1 MIGFAIPV
9 KIFITWLLLLLMSV
23 LKLPDFYNGAGKNF
37 DVNDVI
43 FGIIPEQMAAIPPF
57 ESSQSQITFVF
68 LIFIIFSV
76 ANLVA
81 VLSEALITELE
92 DNVSLASKSRFCTT
106 MAFCLGS
113 FALGSIFIIPNGSQL
128 IQNTI
133 SAMEIASAIYLG
145 LIVSTK

>member
-9 KIFITWLLLLLMSV
+9 KIVITWLLLLLMSV

-43 FGIIPEQMAAIPPF
+43 FGIIPEQMVAIPPF

-106 MAFCLGS
+106 MTFCLGS

-133 SAMEIASAIYLG
+133 SAMEIASAFYLG